1 TLSLLLVI
9 AVAGC
14 GGYKSS
20 NTPVS
25 PGIAFLYMV
34 GQGSNTVNGFAERND
49 GQLASL
55 AIATV
60 PTVPIPVAMA
70 LTPSKNFFYVA
81 NSASNAVS
89 GFTVD
94 HISGVLAPI
103 GTAVLPTPVGT
114 NPMSLGVNSGGQFL
128 FVLNQGSTNI
138 SVLSIDSTRGLLT
151 QIGGSPFTVAANP
164 QSLSLKGV
172 RALGPPCMSPPQR
185 QPPARRDPVRPKPLP
200 RRYEDR
206 HLFQA
211 VAFLELPSIP
221 RASSYTLRI
230 PPATRFLPLVFRA
243 PEP

>member
-94 HISGVLAPI
+94 HISGVLVPV

-114 NPMSLGVNSGGQFL
+114 NPVSLGVNSGGQFL

-164 QSLSLKGV
+164 Q
-172 RALGPPCMSPPQR
+172 
-185 QPPARRDPVRPKPLP
+185 
-200 RRYEDR
+200 
-206 HLFQA
+206 
-211 VAFLELPSIP
+211 
-221 RASSYTLRI
+221 
-230 PPATRFLPLVFRA
+230 PLVRSPNAGSLDVSQGGAA
-243 PEP
+243 PLWECSIGSY